1 MLHHFL
7 QRGIQP
13 ESIINL
19 PLTEKMFYRASMD
32 LYIEEETAKY
42 KALTGGDG

>member
-7 QRGIQP
+7 QRGIKP
-13 ESIINL
+13 EYIMNL

-32 LYIEEETAKY
+32 LFIEEETAKY
-42 KALTGGDG
+42 RALTGGEA